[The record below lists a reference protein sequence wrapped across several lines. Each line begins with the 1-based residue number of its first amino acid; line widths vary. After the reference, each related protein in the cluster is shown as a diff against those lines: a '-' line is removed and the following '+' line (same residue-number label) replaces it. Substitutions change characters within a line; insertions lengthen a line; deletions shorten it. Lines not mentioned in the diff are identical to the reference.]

1 MTMVA
6 TSGPGRLTQ
15 AARRARTRSALLEA
29 AARGLSRD
37 GYANLVLERV
47 AREAGYTRG
56 ALYHLFANK
65 EDLALAVVGWVE
77 ETWFA
82 EVGHLLADDTDPVGA
97 LVALARGHAVYC
109 RRDVARVMMNLAVE
123 FSGQEHPVGRAV
135 ESVGRR
141 IVADCTR
148 LISAGRRSGA
158 IPPGPAA
165 SVAGSRLS
173 RRAGRAHDPPL
184 GANTFRRP
192 ARRKSGPRCARAA
205 AGASLDGILIAMK
218 ASMPHSRPKV
228 ACHLRFGAEALLR
241 MTRDALAGKETA
253 YYPRGR
259 ERQRPA
265 TLEPRPAESPQDV
278 VESLAHSS
286 QDLDD
291 VWRLVGDDAW
301 ETPVVE
307 PAGNPVLGTLPLHRV
322 TLMRW
327 TEVEVH
333 GTDLGLGLSDWSDD
347 FVTAALPMRLAW
359 LNTRRTNHRA
369 VDESVQGA
377 WLLEPTGNEAWLV
390 RVDGTVVSS
399 SPAIVG
405 TTSDVTFSGSSRDLL
420 APLLR

>member
-1 MTMVA
+1 
-6 TSGPGRLTQ
+6 
-15 AARRARTRSALLEA
+15 
-29 AARGLSRD
+29 
-37 GYANLVLERV
+37 
-47 AREAGYTRG
+47 
-56 ALYHLFANK
+56 
-65 EDLALAVVGWVE
+65 
-77 ETWFA
+77 
-82 EVGHLLADDTDPVGA
+82 
-97 LVALARGHAVYC
+97 
-109 RRDVARVMMNLAVE
+109 
-123 FSGQEHPVGRAV
+123 
-135 ESVGRR
+135 
-141 IVADCTR
+141 
-148 LISAGRRSGA
+148 
-158 IPPGPAA
+158 
-165 SVAGSRLS
+165 
-173 RRAGRAHDPPL
+173 
-184 GANTFRRP
+184 
-192 ARRKSGPRCARAA
+192 
-205 AGASLDGILIAMK
+205 MK
-218 ASMPHSRPKV
+218 ASMPHSRPKVAVRGVAQRTREITESLRSLEDAALRSESLLPGWSRLTV

-253 YYPRGR
+253 YYPQGR

-286 QDLDD
+286 QNLDD

-359 LNTRRTNHRA
+359 LNTRRTNYRA

-420 APLLR
+420 ALLLGRPTVVPLEVSGDPELAEAFPRAFPGP

>member
-123 FSGQEHPVGRAV
+123 
-135 ESVGRR
+135 SVGRR

-158 IPPGPAA
+158 IPPGPRPRLLAA
-165 SVAGSRLS
+165 AF
-173 RRAGRAHDPPL
+173 L
-184 GANTFRRP
+184 GA
-192 ARRKSGPRCARAA
+192 
-205 AGASLDGILIAMK
+205 LDGLMI
-218 ASMPHSRPKV
+218 
-228 ACHLRFGAEALLR
+228 HLSGQTRFDVLLAER
-241 MTRDALAGKETA
+241 VV
-253 YYPRGR
+253 RG
-259 ERQRPA
+259 
-265 TLEPRPAESPQDV
+265 
-278 VESLAHSS
+278 
-286 QDLDD
+286 
-291 VWRLVGDDAW
+291 
-301 ETPVVE
+301 
-307 PAGNPVLGTLPLHRV
+307 VLGLP
-322 TLMRW
+322 
-327 TEVEVH
+327 
-333 GTDLGLGLSDWSDD
+333 
-347 FVTAALPMRLAW
+347 
-359 LNTRRTNHRA
+359 
-369 VDESVQGA
+369 
-377 WLLEPTGNEAWLV
+377 
-390 RVDGTVVSS
+390 
-399 SPAIVG
+399 PAPAS
-405 TTSDVTFSGSSRDLL
+405 TGSS
-420 APLLR
+420 